1 MKRNVAIV
9 VALAV
14 ALVPFLAPVAG
25 AQTPVTA
32 IGRVVDGQG
41 NPIPDV
47 QVLLDY
53 KGHIVQKYR
62 TKTDKSG
69 VFTHVNIYSGPY
81 RVTLTKEGVG
91 ETSFNYNFQELD
103 RLAKPPDFKLLPPKT
118 VAAPPPPGS
127 GLAPAAGTAGAA
139 PVDATKLA
147 ADINAAIA
155 LSREGKQDE
164 AIAAYEAVLATAP
177 GVPLVHYNLGAA
189 YKKKGDLAK
198 AEVSMRKAVELD
210 PGFLDGYV
218 GLATLLAES
227 GKQDQAIEAIRQGI
241 AANPQSGRLQFA
253 LGVLAEGKGDPAT
266 AKEAFLKVEQLDPQ
280 NVEAQYHLATV
291 ALNMNDKAE
300 AIARLEK
307 FVATAPAGTPNVE
320 VAKSLLA
327 ALQKK

>member
-1 MKRNVAIV
+1 MKRSILVAVALV
-9 VALAV
+9 VALA
-14 ALVPFLAPVAG
+14 PFLAPPAE
-25 AQTPVTA
+25 AQVPVTA

-47 QVLLDY
+47 QVFLDY
-53 KGHIVQKYR
+53 KGPIPQKYR
-62 TKTDKSG
+62 TKTDKNG
-69 VFTHVNIYSGPY
+69 VFTHVNVYAGLY
-81 RVTLTKEGVG
+81 RVTLKKEGVG
-91 ETSFNYNFQELD
+91 EASFDYNVQELD
-103 RLAKPPDFKLLPPKT
+103 RLAKPPDFKLVPK
-118 VAAPPPPGS
+118 AAPPQPGS
-127 GLAPAAGTAGAA
+127 GLAPAAGTA

-155 LSREGKQDE
+155 LARDGKLDAAIASYE
-164 AIAAYEAVLATAP
+164 AILATAP

-198 AEVSMRKAVELD
+198 AEASMRKAVELD

-227 GKQDQAIEAIRQGI
+227 GKQDQAIEAVRQGV
-241 AANPQSGRLQFA
+241 AANPQSSRLQFA
-253 LGVLAEGKGDPAT
+253 LGVLAEGKGDSAT

-280 NVEAQYHLATV
+280 NVEAEYHLATV

-320 VAKSLLA
+320 VAKSLLT

>member
-1 MKRNVAIV
+1 MKRSILVAI
-9 VALAV
+9 
-14 ALVPFLAPVAG
+14 ALVVVLAPFLAPGAG
-25 AQTPVTA
+25 AQVPVTA

-53 KGHIVQKYR
+53 KGPIPQKYR
-62 TKTDKSG
+62 TKTDKNG
-69 VFTHVNIYSGPY
+69 VFTHVNVYAGPY
-81 RVTLTKEGVG
+81 RVTLKKEGVG
-91 ETSFNYNFQELD
+91 ETSFDYNVQELD
-103 RLAKPPDFKLLPPKT
+103 RLAKPPDFRLAPKA
-118 VAAPPPPGS
+118 VAAPPGS
-127 GLAPAAGTAGAA
+127 GLAPAVGAAGTA
-139 PVDATKLA
+139 PVDATKLTA
-147 ADINAAIA
+147 EINAAIA
-155 LSREGKQDE
+155 LARDGKVDA
-164 AIAAYEAVLATAP
+164 AIASYEAVLATAP
-177 GVPLVHYNLGAA
+177 GVPLVHYNLGAT

-198 AEVSMRKAVELD
+198 AEASMRKALELD

-227 GKQDQAIEAIRQGI
+227 GKQDQAIEAVRQGV

-253 LGVLAEGKGDPAT
+253 LGVLAEGKGDSAT
-266 AKEAFLKVEQLDPQ
+266 AKEAFLKVEELDPQ
-280 NVEAQYHLATV
+280 NVEAEYHLATV

>member
-1 MKRNVAIV
+1 MKRSILVAI
-9 VALAV
+9 
-14 ALVPFLAPVAG
+14 ALVVVLAPFLAPGAG
-25 AQTPVTA
+25 AQVPVTA

-53 KGHIVQKYR
+53 KGPIPQKYR
-62 TKTDKSG
+62 TKTDKNG
-69 VFTHVNIYSGPY
+69 VFTHVNVYAGLY
-81 RVTLTKEGVG
+81 RVTLTKAGVG
-91 ETSFNYNFQELD
+91 ETSFNYNVQELD
-103 RLAKPPDFKLLPPKT
+103 RLAKPPDFKLVPN
-118 VAAPPPPGS
+118 AAAAPPGS
-127 GLAPAAGTAGAA
+127 GLAPAVGMAGTA
-139 PVDATKLA
+139 PVDATKLT

-155 LSREGKQDE
+155 LARDGKVDA
-164 AIAAYEAVLATAP
+164 AIASYEAVLATAP
-177 GVPLVHYNLGAA
+177 GVPLVHYNLGAT

-198 AEVSMRKAVELD
+198 AEASMRKALELD

-227 GKQDQAIEAIRQGI
+227 GKQDQAIEAVRQGV

-253 LGVLAEGKGDPAT
+253 LGVLAEGKGDSAT
-266 AKEAFLKVEQLDPQ
+266 AKEAFLKVEELDPQ
-280 NVEAQYHLATV
+280 NVEAEYHLATV